1 MDILLQLTAQQV
13 LNYKHK
19 KLVHYSLYQIIK
31 KKKHPNLSPHGLRF
45 NTSDEA
51 EIFSNGNGKWEQA
64 AENQERMLA
73 AKNAKEK
80 SKLISQLALISL

>member
-31 KKKHPNLSPHGLRF
+31 KKNIPTLPPMA
-45 NTSDEA
+45 SDSTQVMRQKSLA
-51 EIFSNGNGKWEQA
+51 MGMGNGNRQQRIKRGC
-64 AENQERMLA
+64 
-73 AKNAKEK
+73 
-80 SKLISQLALISL
+80 